1 MLKTALELCSI
12 KIRSQVQTITRANLP
27 RNQSPSVSNSKRGWS
42 YKQIFDSS
50 TTFLNPLVGTNSL
63 YGKRTA
69 CKARALRALKTLTSR
84 FTDFFTDFEKKTD
97 CFAVYFSKKKLCWFV
112 STVRNE
118 FFRTIRAQI
127 QDSWRRLIW
136 QLLAILLAG
145 GVPCAFRYTYDFR
158 YFSCPN
164 SFRADHNKQI
174 LAEAEYDNNNKNS
187 NNLLEFKIIYGYS
200 SDKNTSDVTLKS

>member
-1 MLKTALELCSI
+1 M
-12 KIRSQVQTITRANLP
+12 P
-27 RNQSPSVSNSKRGWS
+27 
-42 YKQIFDSS
+42 
-50 TTFLNPLVGTNSL
+50 
-63 YGKRTA
+63 
-69 CKARALRALKTLTSR
+69 
-84 FTDFFTDFEKKTD
+84 
-97 CFAVYFSKKKLCWFV
+97 
-112 STVRNE
+112 NE
-118 FFRTIRAQI
+118 FFRAVRAQI
-127 QDSWRRLIW
+127 QDSWRQLIQ

-145 GVPCAFRYTYDFR
+145 VPCAIRYIYDFR